1 MSTWGVDKMSKNEKG
16 SILITALI
24 FMLVLSFMLMAYLD
38 MSSTGLKQTLY
49 TEQAKKAFYIA
60 DGGMSYTTHIIDRI
74 LSEKS
79 MPPAGVYPTNVVS
92 FNDDGAGND
101 NDGDGMSLVE
111 ELLGFANPSDNII
124 NSPDITITFT
134 GNNKAYLNLGK
145 VGSVDF
151 TGTTSGEFAS
161 GYEGIGAGAASG
173 GVYYYI
179 QVDSLGKTEFGSK
192 SNILGVYRKVLGVS
206 GGK

>member
-1 MSTWGVDKMSKNEKG
+1 MANNERG
-16 SILITALI
+16 SILITSLI

-38 MSSTGLKQTLY
+38 MSSTGLKQVLY
-49 TEQAKKAFYIA
+49 TEQAKKAFYVA
-60 DGGMSYTTHIIDRI
+60 DGGMTYTTHIIDRI

-79 MPPAGVYPTNVVS
+79 MPPAGVYPADVVS

-101 NDGDGMSLVE
+101 NDGDGKSLVDE
-111 ELLGFANPSDNII
+111 ILGFANPNDNNID
-124 NSPDITITFT
+124 SPDITITFS
-134 GNNKAYLNLGK
+134 GNNKAYLNLAK

-173 GVYYYI
+173 GVYFYI

-192 SNILGVYRKVLGVS
+192 ANI
-206 GGK
+206 

>member
-1 MSTWGVDKMSKNEKG
+1 MRNNRG

-24 FMLVLSFMLMAYLD
+24 FMMVLSFMLMAFLD

-49 TEQAKKAFYIA
+49 MEQAKKAFYIA
-60 DGGMSYTTHIIDRI
+60 DGGLTYTTSIIDRI

-79 MPPAGVYPTNVVS
+79 IPPAGVYPSDVVI
-92 FNDDGAGND
+92 FNDGLGND
-101 NDGDGMSLVE
+101 NDGDGYSLVE
-111 ELLGFANPSDNII
+111 ELLGFTNPNDNVADTPDLTII
-124 NSPDITITFT
+124 T
-134 GNNKAYLNLGK
+134 GNDRAYIDLAK

-151 TGTTSGEFAS
+151 TGVTSGEFAS

-173 GVYYYI
+173 GIYYYI
-179 QVDSLGKTEFGSK
+179 KVDSLGRTELGSK
-192 SNILGVYRKVLGVS
+192 ANIYAIYRKVLGVS

>member
-1 MSTWGVDKMSKNEKG
+1 MLNNEKG
-16 SILITALI
+16 SVLITSLI

-38 MSSTGLKQTLY
+38 MSSTGLKQSLY
-49 TEQAKKAFYIA
+49 SEQAKKAFYIA
-60 DGGMSYTTHIIDRI
+60 DGGMTFTTHIIDRI

-79 MPPAGVYPTNVVS
+79 MPPAGVYSADVVS

-101 NDGDGMSLVE
+101 NDGDGKGLVD
-111 ELLGFANPSDNII
+111 ELLGFANPSDDII
-124 NSPDITITFT
+124 NSPDITITLSS
-134 GNNKAYLNLGK
+134 NNKAYINLGK

-173 GVYYYI
+173 GVYFYI

-192 SNILGVYRKVLGVS
+192 SNILGIYRKVLGIS

>member
-1 MSTWGVDKMSKNEKG
+1 
-16 SILITALI
+16 
-24 FMLVLSFMLMAYLD
+24 
-38 MSSTGLKQTLY
+38 MSSTGIKQALY

-60 DGGMSYTTHIIDRI
+60 DGGMIYTTHIIDRI

-79 MPPAGVYPTNVVS
+79 MPPVGVYPADVVS
-92 FNDDGAGND
+92 FNDDGISND
-101 NDGDGMSLVE
+101 NDGDGKGLVD
-111 ELLGFANPSDNII
+111 ELLGFANPNDSVV
-124 NSPDITITFT
+124 NSPDITITYN
-134 GNNKAYLNLGK
+134 GENKAFLNLGK

-173 GVYYYI
+173 GVYFYL
-179 QVDSLGKTEFGSK
+179 QVDSLGKSDFGSK
-192 SNILGVYRKVLGVS
+192 SNIIGIYRKVLGIS

>member
-1 MSTWGVDKMSKNEKG
+1 MLNNEKG
-16 SILITALI
+16 SILITSLI

-60 DGGMSYTTHIIDRI
+60 DGGMTYTTHIIDRI

-79 MPPAGVYPTNVVS
+79 MPPAGVYSPDTVT
-92 FNDDGAGND
+92 FNDDGSGND
-101 NDGDGMSLVE
+101 NDGDGKGLVD
-111 ELLGFANPSDNII
+111 ELLGFASPNDDII
-124 NSPDITITFT
+124 NSPDITVTLS
-134 GNNKAYLNLGK
+134 GNNKAFMNLGK
-145 VGSVDF
+145 VGSIDF

-173 GVYYYI
+173 GVYFYI

-192 SNILGVYRKVLGVS
+192 SNILGIYRKVLGIS

>member
-1 MSTWGVDKMSKNEKG
+1 MSNKENG

-24 FMLVLSFMLMAYLD
+24 FMLLLSFMLMAYLD
-38 MSSTGLKQTLY
+38 MSSTGIKQMLY
-49 TEQAKKAFYIA
+49 AEQAKQAFYIA
-60 DGGMSYTTHIIDRI
+60 DGGLNYTTHIVDRI

-79 MPPAGVYPTNVVS
+79 IPPAGAYPANIVT
-92 FNDDGAGND
+92 FNDDGTGND
-101 NDGDGMSLVE
+101 NDGDGKSLVE
-111 ELLGFANPSDNII
+111 ELLGFAVPNDDVI
-124 NSPDITITFT
+124 NSPDITITVKN
-134 GNNKAYLNLGK
+134 GNKAFINLGK

-179 QVDSLGKTEFGSK
+179 QIESLGKTELNAK
-192 SNILGVYRKVLGVS
+192 SNVLGIYRKVLGIS